1 MDFQIGLSEVL
12 RKIRNG
18 DEKHTFNLTY
28 RKENGKLGAK
38 EEVKNRFSDLPVE
51 DKEKRALSSIDKET
65 QSAGKLH
72 LVESSGRI
80 FDLTICLLISYN
92 GKLIDHTK

>member
-1 MDFQIGLSEVL
+1 MDFQIGLTEVL
-12 RKIRNG
+12 KKIRGG
-18 DEKHTFNLTY
+18 DEKHSFSLTY
-28 RKENGKLGAK
+28 RKENGMIGAK
-38 EEVKNRFSDLPVE
+38 KEVQNRFSDLPVT
-51 DKEKRALSSIDKET
+51 DKGKRALSSIDKET
-65 QSAGKLH
+65 QRAGKLH